1 MKLDYCRKIKRLKRL
16 VPEYATAPA
25 TSICILAESPTWLAA
40 CLDSAVAQASPPPE
54 IIVIDWSAT
63 APIGAICA
71 TRAGVRHLHAANAD
85 DALAMAIANSHGRY
99 VRLVRDCDLL
109 APDAMAPLVAAIQQ
123 APETRMA
130 FALAMQIDAQGK
142 QLGVDQKIQF
152 GRRPQLLDG
161 NALVQQ
167 LAQTCTNLI
176 GPLTNAL
183 FDGPW
188 LRENGSRLLG
198 GKQPSHQY
206 RELRDVA
213 SYCKAATGR
222 PVAFAPAVLSLC
234 RTTNNQADTLAALTE
249 WRTLIDDTLP
259 SGMLPAAARG
269 QAIRTFNNR
278 LADFASTHD
287 NALPAVMQLRFADT
301 DNPEFADYQHCSRL
315 IENGRLKDAL
325 PSLLALA
332 EQQTSCW
339 QVYEALADIAL
350 ARHDDQTAL
359 AYLESAAHKA
369 IIPGPVTLKLATLLI
384 GTFRLDEGRTQLRRY
399 LASHPEDHQAQTL
412 LDSTDI
418 HKTAPAENNIDAS
431 TLSAYACLTGDYAN
445 WVAASASRHQ
455 PADGNFVFEF
465 IIMVSGDSAP
475 RLADTIDAIAAQR
488 TGQWHLS
495 VVAEFAAPDPSLSES
510 ALVSWFVCDTPGTYA
525 PQLTRAVSQ
534 SCADW
539 LVISSAGTC
548 FAPDYLGHLTAHIQ
562 RHPQQDLAYTDDDHI
577 DPAGNRCLPRFKPDF
592 DPDYFR
598 AFDYI
603 RDIAIRREVLASMD
617 PTPLVSGAETYDIV
631 LKVLDRCGSG
641 AIGHLDHVL
650 VHIPLPLTH
659 RTTPTGGIAALTQ
672 HFERTGTPAAITP
685 GTFTC
690 LRHVAYQNEK
700 TPLVSLIVCVTQS
713 SPHLDNCIDSL
724 FRHTTYPA
732 WELIV
737 VYRAGDAEILTSERK
752 FTERPGNTCR
762 WIAVDGADGLAA
774 LANAA
779 AGAARGDYLLLLD
792 PRIEAIADDWL
803 GLMMAHAQRPEI
815 GVTGARLISPE
826 RTRLIHGG
834 LVLGM
839 EGGAAGVFADLTA
852 EQPGYLFRT
861 MTEQRYSAISAV
873 CMLIRRADYLSAGGM
888 EKSYKLHY
896 ADVDLCLKLRQRGL
910 ATLWLPEPAMVLH
923 PASKSDQE
931 AGVGIPDA
939 YQLFRQWPNWLAND
953 PAWNRNLSLSA
964 PQPVI
969 EHELLMPYGT
979 TGTDDE
985 GAIIGMPIGPPSV
998 VEYRVAAPLKALDAA
1013 TPASCL
1019 SIGLRNHDAAN
1030 SSRLP
1035 RVPTPVELAR
1045 LQARVL
1051 LIHTPVDDARL
1062 IALLH
1067 YKELNPDVLRIYSL
1081 DDLVTDI
1088 PPDNPTGLNLPPQVL
1103 EERLR
1108 IGAGACQRGIVST
1121 EPLAALLRSYIADV
1135 RVVPNML
1142 ERSRWGM
1149 LAARRRNGSRPRIG
1163 WAGAQQHAGDLRFIL
1178 DVVAA
1183 THREVDWVFFGMMP
1197 EGAERL
1203 VAEFH
1208 PYVRDFDA
1216 YPAKLATLDLDLA
1229 IAPLAIHPF
1238 NEAKSNLRLL
1248 EYGILGWPVICTDIF
1263 PYRTNDPPV
1272 TRLTNDAGTWIA
1284 AVREKIAD
1292 RASLARE
1299 GDALRQWVLDNY
1311 ILEDHLDRWLDALR
1325 PSP

>member
-1 MKLDYCRKIKRLKRL
+1 M
-16 VPEYATAPA
+16 PEHAAPPLA
-25 TSICILAESPTWLAA
+25 SICILAKTPTWLAS
-40 CLDSAVAQASPPPE
+40 CIDSALAQTTPPPE
-54 IIVIDWSAT
+54 VIVVDWSASSEVET
-63 APIGAICA
+63 ICSA
-71 TRAGVRHLHAANAD
+71 RTGIRHLHAANSD
-85 DALAMAIANSHGRY
+85 DALVMAIANSHGRY

-130 FALAMQIDAQGK
+130 FALAMQIDAEGK

-152 GRRPQLLDG
+152 SRTPQLLNG

-183 FDGPW
+183 FNGPW
-188 LRENGSRLLG
+188 LRGLG
-198 GKQPSHQY
+198 DRVFNGKQPGSRY
-206 RELRDVA
+206 TELRDLTC
-213 SYCKAATGR
+213 YCKAAADR
-222 PVAFAPAVLSLC
+222 PVAFVPSVLSSC
-234 RTTNNQADTLAALTE
+234 RNTSPSADTLAALTE
-249 WRTLIDDTLP
+249 WRALIDEILP
-259 SGMLPAAARG
+259 PRPQHASARS
-269 QAIRTFNNR
+269 QAIRAFNNR
-278 LADFASTHD
+278 LSEFASTHD
-287 NALPAVMQLRFADT
+287 AARTAAMQLRFLDA
-301 DNPEFADYQHCSRL
+301 DNPDFADYQHCRAL
-315 IENGRLKDAL
+315 LETGQLKDAL
-325 PSLLALA
+325 PLLLALA
-332 EQQTSCW
+332 EKQTSCW

-350 ARHDDQTAL
+350 ARHDDRTAL

-369 IIPGPVTLKLATLLI
+369 ITPGPVTLKLATLLI

-418 HKTAPAENNIDAS
+418 HKTAPAENDIDAS

-445 WVAASASRHQ
+445 WAAASASR
-455 PADGNFVFEF
+455 PPPTDGKFIFEF
-465 IIMVSGDSAP
+465 IILVAGDSAP
-475 RLADTIDAIAAQR
+475 RLADTIDAIAAQQ

-510 ALVSWFVCDTPGTYA
+510 ALVSWFVCDTPGTFA
-525 PQLTRAVSQ
+525 PQLTQAVSQ
-534 SCADW
+534 SGADW

-577 DPAGNRCLPRFKPDF
+577 DPSGNRCLPRFKPDF
-592 DPDYFR
+592 DPDYCH

-603 RDIAIRREVLASMD
+603 RDIAVRREVLASLD
-617 PTPLVSGAETYDIV
+617 PTTLVSGAETYDIV
-631 LKVLDRCGSG
+631 LRVFDRRGSE

-659 RTTPTGGIAALTQ
+659 RTTPTGGIAALTD
-672 HFERTGTPAAITP
+672 HFKRTEASVAIEP
-685 GTFTC
+685 GTFTY
-690 LRHVAYQNEK
+690 LRQVSYQNKK
-700 TPLVSLIVCVTQS
+700 TPLVSLIVCVIES
-713 SPHLDNCIDSL
+713 SLHLDNCIDNL

-737 VYRAGDAEILTSERK
+737 VHRSGDAEALACERK

-762 WIAVDGADGLAA
+762 WIAADGANGLAT

-792 PRIEAIADDWL
+792 PRTEPIADDWL
-803 GLMMAHAQRPEI
+803 DLMMAHAQRTEI

-826 RTRLIHGG
+826 RNRMIHGG

-839 EGGAAGVFADLTA
+839 EGGATGVFPDLTA
-852 EQPGYLFRT
+852 EQPGYLFRAV
-861 MTEQRYSAISAV
+861 TEQRYSAVSAV
-873 CMLIRRADYLSAGGM
+873 CMLVRRADYLSVGGM

-931 AGVGIPDA
+931 AGAEIPDA
-939 YQLFRQWPNWLAND
+939 YQLFQQWPTWLAND

-969 EHELLMPYGT
+969 EHELLMPYGAT
-979 TGTDDE
+979 EADYE

-998 VEYRVAAPLKALDAA
+998 VEYRVAAPLRALDAA
-1013 TPASCL
+1013 MQASCL

-1045 LQARVL
+1045 LQARAL
-1051 LIHTPVDDARL
+1051 LIHIPVDDARL

-1067 YKELNPDVLRIYSL
+1067 YRELNPDVLRIYSL

-1088 PPDNPTGLNLPPQVL
+1088 PPDNPTGLNLPPLVL
-1103 EERLR
+1103 AERLR

-1121 EPLAALLRSYIADV
+1121 EPLAALLRPYIADV

-1149 LAARRRNGSRPRIG
+1149 LAAQRRNGKRPRIG

-1183 THREVDWVFFGMMP
+1183 THREVDWIFFGMMP

-1229 IAPLAIHPF
+1229 IAPLVLHPF

-1272 TRLTNDAGTWIA
+1272 TRLANDAGAWIA

-1292 RASLARE
+1292 RASLTRE